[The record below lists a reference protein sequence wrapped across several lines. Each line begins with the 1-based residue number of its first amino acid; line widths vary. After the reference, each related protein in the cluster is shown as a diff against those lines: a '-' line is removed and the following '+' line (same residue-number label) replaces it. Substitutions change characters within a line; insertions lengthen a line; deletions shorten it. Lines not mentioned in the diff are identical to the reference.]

1 MDLNALASLYQ
12 CQVCGKLPMSRAVGK
27 EGEQDHL
34 VAAEDGH
41 FYHESCIEREFERA
55 GAGRIISPVTNKTM
69 GAALIHPKTIQC
81 FLETLTRNEMVDR
94 GLLEDSREKDFDL
107 VKETEEKAAGG
118 SFEHMAHLGRWHLL
132 NEAEGMKGNVTEGY
146 DWCKKAADGGD
157 CNGMAYQAI
166 WLIHGNDEK
175 KREKNWNGGFELLVE
190 AANEGSGMCAC
201 FISLW
206 F

>member
-1 MDLNALASLYQ
+1 MDLSALASLYQ
-12 CQVCGKLPMSRAVGK
+12 CQVCGKPPMSRAVGK
-27 EGEQDHL
+27 EGEQDRL

-69 GAALIHPKTIQC
+69 GATLIHTKTIQC

-94 GLLEDSREKDFDL
+94 GLLEDSREKEFDL

-118 SFEHMAHLGRWHLL
+118 SFEHMALLGRWHLL
-132 NEAEGMKGNVTEGY
+132 NEADEMKGNATEGY

-166 WLIHGNDEK
+166 WLIHGNDET
-175 KREKNWNGGFELLVE
+175 EKNWNGGFELLVE

-201 FISLW
+201 FICL
-206 F
+206 